1 MQGLPNGPMTLATN
15 DILEQLTTGVIAL
28 DAAFRIRYMNSA
40 AQALLGTSDLRS
52 AGAGLRDLLHP
63 EDPMLF
69 GRFDEVMRTGQSLTR
84 RAVEFKT
91 RDGTPITADLT
102 ASREHASGHLI
113 LEMQPM
119 NRLLRINRDDHS
131 VFSQETSRLL
141 VRGLAHEIKNPLGGV
156 RGAAQLLERQ
166 LQDEQL
172 KEYTRVIIDEAD
184 RLKELVDR
192 MLGPNSEPQ
201 KLPVNIHSVLEH
213 VVRLVDA
220 ENAGSIAFVRD
231 YDPSLPPVR
240 GDESQLIQALLNIVA
255 NAAQA
260 LDRTAQPSINL
271 RTRVTRRF
279 TIGTQ
284 LHRIVLQIDLIDNGP
299 GIPPEMMDRIY
310 FPMISGRPNGTG
322 LGLAIT
328 QTIIGQHGGVIEC
341 DSRPG
346 RTCFSV
352 FLPMEDK
359 VGEQ

>member
-1 MQGLPNGPMTLATN
+1 MQGLRNGPMTLATN

-28 DAAFRIRYMNSA
+28 DAAFRVCYMNSA
-40 AQALLGTSDLRS
+40 AQAMLGTSDLRS

-63 EDPMLF
+63 EDAMLF
-69 GRFDEVMRTGQSLTR
+69 ARFDEVVRTGQSLTR

-201 KLPVNIHSVLEH
+201 KFPVNIHAVLEH
-213 VVRLVDA
+213 VIRLVDA
-220 ENAGSIAFVRD
+220 ENAGRIAFVRD

-260 LDRTAQPSINL
+260 LDHTPQPGISL

-284 LHRIVLQIDLIDNGP
+284 LHRIVLQIDIVDNGP
-299 GIPPEMMDRIY
+299 GIPPDMMDRIY